1 METSQPRGK
10 YFEELSLGQKIYTA
24 GRTVTEADVVS
35 FAGLSGDFSQ
45 IHVDARYAAQ
55 GFFGQRV
62 AHGLLV
68 LSIISGLAV
77 QTGVMDR
84 TVIAFR
90 EIAEWKFSKPVFF
103 GDTVRGEMEDEP
115 RQKRF
120 WRNHNHLRATPVRG
134 DAGHSRWPILQVQD
148 GREGLPRP
156 VRRRT
161 GCSKGAPRTR
171 GLSLRPAS
179 AGLA

>member
-103 GDTVRGEMEDEP
+103 GDTVRGEMEVVGLKPFPRLGGGSVEIAVAVKNQKDESVMSG
-115 RQKRF
+115 K
-120 WRNHNHLRATPVRG
+120 WVML
-134 DAGHSRWPILQVQD
+134 LQ
-148 GREGLPRP
+148 
-156 VRRRT
+156 
-161 GCSKGAPRTR
+161 SK
-171 GLSLRPAS
+171 PA
-179 AGLA
+179 A